1 MAPGSGWESSDM
13 KAAEFD
19 EVRKTFPWTERIIP
33 TVKGGLVQVID
44 RNGQEVPIFTM
55 TKFLE
60 MITVKLAQ
68 QPEPEKAD
76 QGQSP

>member
-1 MAPGSGWESSDM
+1 V

-19 EVRKTFPWTERIIP
+19 EVRKTFPWTERIVP

-44 RNGQEVPIFTM
+44 RNGQEVSIFVM

-60 MITVKLAQ
+60 MITVKLAPQ
-68 QPEPEKAD
+68 VGGDKPAED
-76 QGQSP
+76 

>member
-19 EVRKTFPWTERIIP
+19 EVRKTFPWTERIVP

-60 MITVKLAQ
+60 MITAKLAPQ
-68 QPEPEKAD
+68 EEAEKS
-76 QGQSP
+76 QEG